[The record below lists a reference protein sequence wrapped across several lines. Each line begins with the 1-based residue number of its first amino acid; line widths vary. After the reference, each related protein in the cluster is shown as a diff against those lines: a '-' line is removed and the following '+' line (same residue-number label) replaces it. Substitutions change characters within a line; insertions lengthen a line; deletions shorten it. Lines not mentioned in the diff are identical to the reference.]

1 LLGSVFFDFRS
12 ESAGPAF
19 SLLEDVPNAII
30 VSLITIPVNILVIN
44 CATAGLGWLEDWGFR
59 ARYPFLAAD
68 IYRRGAQQRR
78 LVALGDAE
86 LAKELEKAVAST
98 QGVAA
103 GGKTLGVSVSPS
115 GSSSL
120 GGAGDVEREEGGLE
134 SPSCE
139 VLEGGKEEDNH
150 QGAAQTVSFL
160 LMQPSVDILLETAAA
175 AVVQGGVDD
184 DLKEGGLASS
194 APPTMEE
201 KAAAVKKKKSA
212 LPDSLSSS
220 PRFFSTTPT
229 STQTKPHPQGCLCC
243 GLVVAPRRPR
253 AVEPIITSPAVSLEV
268 TAALDENKK
277 KTALALEAAE
287 RALKAAE
294 GHFKMVEVE
303 CRALAEKNSLCSLAR
318 TLALPLTTLLACVVI
333 FFCGLFFCWY
343 MLVFA
348 KVHGDGVT
356 CAWLLQ
362 WLITQVFQH
371 AIIAPLVPYAGTV
384 YTFCVAPSLGWA
396 TLGGKGSEESSRNR
410 IMTQAAALGSQL
422 PPSLAF
428 FGYAFALAAGR
439 ATMNVNE
446 QVVLAIAA
454 QLKDAGTAALEEKV
468 AAEEEKLAQGCAPRL
483 SPDELH
489 LIVVQAPAV
498 AKVMEAIEISDATR
512 TEMAASVN
520 DSLAPALSLTR
531 LGNREAHTMAVE
543 ERIQKRHDAAK
554 AVAEKVQRRHEALNY
569 LEHFYGDNSIPRAQI
584 DGAGDLVISGSA
596 SALDAPTLFSHPQAE
611 DIDDANKYQPTFLG
625 GKDKAR
631 RASAAEKRIKK
642 RHEAAHHLPGL
653 HPAK

>member
-1 LLGSVFFDFRS
+1 
-12 ESAGPAF
+12 
-19 SLLEDVPNAII
+19 
-30 VSLITIPVNILVIN
+30 
-44 CATAGLGWLEDWGFR
+44 
-59 ARYPFLAAD
+59 
-68 IYRRGAQQRR
+68 
-78 LVALGDAE
+78 
-86 LAKELEKAVAST
+86 
-98 QGVAA
+98 
-103 GGKTLGVSVSPS
+103 
-115 GSSSL
+115 
-120 GGAGDVEREEGGLE
+120 
-134 SPSCE
+134 
-139 VLEGGKEEDNH
+139 
-150 QGAAQTVSFL
+150 
-160 LMQPSVDILLETAAA
+160 
-175 AVVQGGVDD
+175 
-184 DLKEGGLASS
+184 
-194 APPTMEE
+194 
-201 KAAAVKKKKSA
+201 
-212 LPDSLSSS
+212 
-220 PRFFSTTPT
+220 
-229 STQTKPHPQGCLCC
+229 
-243 GLVVAPRRPR
+243 
-253 AVEPIITSPAVSLEV
+253 
-268 TAALDENKK
+268 
-277 KTALALEAAE
+277 
-287 RALKAAE
+287 
-294 GHFKMVEVE
+294 
-303 CRALAEKNSLCSLAR
+303 
-318 TLALPLTTLLACVVI
+318 
-333 FFCGLFFCWY
+333 
-343 MLVFA
+343 
-348 KVHGDGVT
+348 
-356 CAWLLQ
+356 
-362 WLITQVFQH
+362 
-371 AIIAPLVPYAGTV
+371 
-384 YTFCVAPSLGWA
+384 
-396 TLGGKGSEESSRNR
+396 
-410 IMTQAAALGSQL
+410 MTQAAALGSQL

-520 DSLAPALSLTR
+520 DSFAPALSLTR

-596 SALDAPTLFSHPQAE
+596 SALDAPTPFSHPQAE

-631 RASAAEKRIKK
+631 RASATEKRIKDRHEAAHHLPGIHPPGNKVEMLLESGRRENEEGWVAAPLRKDSKDAPFSTNDSCSKEPQQQDQIDTVDSEYHPTLLGEKDSARRASAAEKRIKK